1 MAGSPPPPGRKP
13 PPFYRLVA
21 FLVRL
26 FVRLVYG
33 LRVTGTE
40 HVPRTGACVVGANHV
55 SAWDP
60 PVVGLSVPREIHFM
74 AKKELFERWL
84 PRRLFRAVRA
94 FPVDRGANDV
104 GAVKEAL
111 RRLQNGHAIG
121 VFFEGTRNVRGDA
134 AAHLGA
140 AFLAQ
145 RTGVPLVPAAIWREG
160 RAFRVAFGPPLEA
173 AGRTR
178 EEAAALTAELERAVK
193 SLLPSR
199 T

>member
-1 MAGSPPPPGRKP
+1 MDRTPPPPKRYP
-13 PPFYRLVA
+13 PPFYWLASILVRA
-21 FLVRL
+21 FLRVA
-26 FVRLVYG
+26 YG

-40 HVPRTGACVVGANHV
+40 HVPREGPCVVGANHV

-60 PVVGLSVPREIHFM
+60 PVIGVSTPREIHFM

-84 PRRLFRAVRA
+84 GRRIFRGLRV
-94 FPVDRGANDV
+94 FPVDRAGNDV

-111 RRLQNGHAIG
+111 RRLQRGHAVG

-134 AAHLGA
+134 VVHQGA

-145 RTGVPLVPAAIWREG
+145 RAGAPLVPAAIWREG
-160 RAFRVAFGPPLEA
+160 RAFRVAFGPPLTVT
-173 AGRTR
+173 GRSRADVTT
-178 EEAAALTAELERAVK
+178 LTAELEATVK
-193 SLLPSR
+193 RLLPSR